1 MLLVSTFQKAF
12 SRKEQFEIDT
22 KGPFFAPKRPC
33 MSQMGEKLAEG
44 IVQRGFWCLESLLVK
59 SIYCEKATR
68 FEKISHFL
76 FSEITYSNVKTKLEI
91 FFKFVWPSEN
101 IWTLYM

>member
-22 KGPFFAPKRPC
+22 KGPFFAPKRPF

-59 SIYCEKATR
+59 SIYYCEKATK
-68 FEKISHFL
+68 FEKISHLFL
-76 FSEITYSNVKTKLEI
+76 KLPI
-91 FFKFVWPSEN
+91 V
-101 IWTLYM
+101 T

>member
-59 SIYCEKATR
+59 FIYCEKATK
-68 FEKISHFL
+68 FEKSPTCF
-76 FSEITYSNVKTKLEI
+76 
-91 FFKFVWPSEN
+91 
-101 IWTLYM
+101 